1 MRSETVKV
9 GGFSCRL
16 WQGSDERWKWHSRRG
31 GKRVLCAAKDLTKAK
46 ARAKEQLALLRDG
59 RSQIGNLD
67 PALLSEFLAWKGQRS
82 ASPATAE
89 AARNYVRHLT
99 ERGVETRTVAAD
111 IGHLAAAY
119 PGPIADVTA
128 AQVKA
133 HLDSLGVGPRRHNN
147 VRAALVS
154 FFVWARK
161 QSYLPDSMTAPQRTH
176 ALPVPK
182 KRPAIYTPPEF
193 RALLAAVAPEWRLP
207 LAICGLAGLR
217 TCEAEK
223 LLWREVKLGK
233 RLIEVL
239 PENAK
244 NTGRRRLVPVHPAL
258 ATWLRK
264 ADFSPEDHV
273 CPQGVRIDNL
283 AKRVKRTGVKWV
295 KNGLRHSYGSYRCA
309 VVKSAAQVALEMGNS
324 EAIVRSNYL
333 DYTERKVAT
342 EWFQCGYFRTP

>member
-1 MRSETVKV
+1 
-9 GGFSCRL
+9 
-16 WQGSDERWKWHSRRG
+16 
-31 GKRVLCAAKDLTKAK
+31 LCAAKDLGKAK
-46 ARAKEQLALLRDG
+46 AKAKEQLALLRDG
-59 RSQIGNLD
+59 RSQLGNLD
-67 PALLSEFLAWKGQRS
+67 PALLSEFLAWKGQRA

-111 IGHLAAAY
+111 ITHFTDKH
-119 PGPIADVTA
+119 PGPIADVTTA
-128 AQVKA
+128 SVKL
-133 HLDSLGVGPRRHNN
+133 HLDSLGVGPRRYNN
-147 VRAALVS
+147 VRSALVS

-161 QSYLPDSMTAPQRTH
+161 QAYLPDTMTAPQRTH

-217 TCEAEK
+217 TCETEK

-244 NTGRRRLVPVHPAL
+244 NTNRRRLVPIHPAL
-258 ATWLRK
+258 LTWLRK

-273 CPQGVRIDNL
+273 CPQGLRIDNL
-283 AKRVKRTGVKWV
+283 AKRVKRGGVKWV

-324 EAIVRSNYL
+324 EGIVRSNYL
-333 DYTERKVAT
+333 DYTERKAAT
-342 EWFQCGYFRTP
+342 AWFQCGYSRTP